1 MKIKY
6 LYTLLATGAI
16 SLAAYPAIAESAD
29 APQLNFACQ
38 MNEGIPTTVAQDPK
52 SGKTLPI
59 FTWKQEA
66 LSHIASD
73 TPQQLC
79 ENVTSKLQMQS
90 ENGYD
95 LSQITFFGTQQADL
109 PTVCASVG
117 KTCSTVLFTLRA
129 TEDPANDAQDVVV
142 AILNPNL
149 QENKIV
155 YTDRGVQSTSYQV
168 NFWDLFNFAPKTSFK

>member
-6 LYTLLATGAI
+6 FSTLLATGAI
-16 SLAAYPAIAESAD
+16 ALVAYPAIAESAD
-29 APQLNFACQ
+29 APELNFACQ
-38 MNEGIPTTVAQDPK
+38 MNGGIPTTVAQDVT

-59 FTWKQEA
+59 FNWKQEA

-90 ENGYD
+90 KNGYD
-95 LSQITFFGTQQADL
+95 LSQITFVGTEQAGL
-109 PTVCASVG
+109 PTICASVG

-129 TEDPANDAQDVVV
+129 TEEPVNDAQDVVV
-142 AILNPNL
+142 AILNPDL
-149 QENKIV
+149 QENKTV
-155 YTDRGVQSTSYQV
+155 FKDRGVQSTSYEV
-168 NFWDLFNFAPKTSFK
+168 NFWELFNFAPKALFK